1 MVHIITKSI
10 STKCDYKPENIS
22 PILLIPT
29 DKKYLSHIF
38 DLSGKLYLKKIN
50 NQIIDYFN
58 LKKSLKY
65 ANKIKAK
72 IAIII
77 GEYEFSNSLVSYK
90 NLESGE
96 QFYMSLEEL
105 FEKLKNE

>member
-1 MVHIITKSI
+1 MMTTSI
-10 STKCDYKPENIS
+10 KH
-22 PILLIPT
+22 
-29 DKKYLSHIF
+29 LSHIF
-38 DLSGKLYLKKIN
+38 ELSGKLYLKKIN

-77 GEYEFSNSLVSYK
+77 GEYEFNNSLVSYK
-90 NLESGE
+90 NLENVFPS
-96 QFYMSLEEL
+96 S
-105 FEKLKNE
+105 